1 MASPMTPVTPI
12 RKPSPGWKG
21 PRRSFSG
28 GERKISLENGEM
40 LQGVFRIERFV
51 ASGGMGQVFRA
62 RDLRLERPVAVK
74 VLHGRLLES
83 GMGLKRFQREA
94 RSLSR
99 VVHPNVVALRS
110 RRSRGKSI
118 SVMELWTVQP
128 LRPTSGAKGSSSWTK
143 RCG

>member
-1 MASPMTPVTPI
+1 MTPVDPHSETIAGMEETLDGHFPEA
-12 RKPSPGWKG
+12 K
-21 PRRSFSG
+21 
-28 GERKISLENGEM
+28 EEISLENGEM

-99 VVHPNVVALRS
+99 VVHPNVVATYEVCL
-110 RRSRGKSI
+110 
-118 SVMELWTVQP
+118 LY
-128 LRPTSGAKGSSSWTK
+128 TSPSP
-143 RCG
+143 RD